1 MSMCTAGMAVRYVRH
16 DLGAPMNRRAITALA
31 TSLLVTAAW
40 AQTASPPLNLKLPPN
55 SVPAASSTAAQ
66 PAHAS
71 TSQPNPSAVTI
82 NGARPSASSA
92 PGVYYGDTS
101 GARGGAQTAGV
112 PTCDDSTYNKAQ
124 VHGDVGVGVVSG
136 SHIGTGSYQSGA
148 VSVTQNTGSCD
159 HPTGTVGISI
169 GVSRF
174 GGFNGH

>member
-1 MSMCTAGMAVRYVRH
+1 
-16 DLGAPMNRRAITALA
+16 MNRRAITALA

-40 AQTASPPLNLKLPPN
+40 AQTASQPLNLQLPPSSN
-55 SVPAASSTAAQ
+55 QQASSSPAAQ

-82 NGARPSASSA
+82 NGARPSSGAA

-101 GARGGAQTAGV
+101 GARGGDPTAA
-112 PTCDDSTYNKAQ
+112 PACEDSTYNKAQ

-136 SHIGTGSYQSGA
+136 SRIGTGSYQSGD
-148 VSVTQNTGSCD
+148 VNVTQNLGSCD